1 MSSDAYVLML
11 LLDVSICRERPD
23 FQEFQDPSQGM
34 SKILIFH
41 DALFFTISFNI
52 RAKAVKTV
60 SVYNVIFFLFRRK
73 EHLSYPAYR
82 DSAIY

>member
-60 SVYNVIFFLFRRK
+60 SVYNVIFF
-73 EHLSYPAYR
+73 
-82 DSAIY
+82 